1 MLMSASVAFA
11 DPVTIDAELNGGSE
25 VAAYRLMDKQPFDG
39 RADHQFRVDPAEG
52 MPVGVQGEA
61 PLGLHRIVLFFNLQG
76 HTAAQISNATLDFFI
91 HGKMGDPKPLRIYF
105 AEKQDLGTDA
115 TAKAL
120 FNDEDFAD
128 TGLSF
133 DSEGKKS
140 IDVTPYVKRAAESGV
155 VAFRLQVDDD
165 DAFQND
171 SIDLEEAYHGIG
183 MFGMPNWEHRPQLL
197 LDVASEPS
205 AQ

>member
-1 MLMSASVAFA
+1 MMMSVSVAFA

-25 VAAYRLMDKQPFDG
+25 VAAYRLVDKNPFDG
-39 RADHQFRVDPAEG
+39 RADHQFRVDHSEG

-61 PLGLHRIVLFFNLQG
+61 NLGRHRIVLFFNLQG
-76 HTAAQISNATLDFFI
+76 HTAAKISNATLDFFI
-91 HGKMGDPKPLRIYF
+91 HGKMGDPKPLKIYF
-105 AEKQDLGTDA
+105 AEKQDFGTET

-133 DSEGKKS
+133 DSKGKKS

-155 VAFRLQVDDD
+155 VAFRFQLDGD
-165 DAFQND
+165 DALQND
-171 SIDLEEAYHGIG
+171 STGLEEAWFGLG
-183 MFGMPNWEHRPQLL
+183 MFGLSNGEHRPQLL